1 LSGKYWVSVD
11 RCEVNASF
19 LIEYKAKESIMEGDE
34 EFGIDM
40 EKFLQELQA
49 LSGDEQLR
57 LDVIEKLAQRINLP
71 AQEAELL
78 IKAAIEYLKNRPDFK

>member
-1 LSGKYWVSVD
+1 
-11 RCEVNASF
+11 
-19 LIEYKAKESIMEGDE
+19 MEGDE

-71 AQEAELL
+71 PQEAELL
-78 IKAAIEYLKNRPDFK
+78 IKAAIEYLKNRPNSN